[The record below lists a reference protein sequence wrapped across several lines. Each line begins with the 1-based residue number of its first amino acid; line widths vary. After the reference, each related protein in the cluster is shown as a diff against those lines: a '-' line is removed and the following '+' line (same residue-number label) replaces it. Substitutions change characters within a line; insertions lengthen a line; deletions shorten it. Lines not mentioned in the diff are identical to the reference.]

1 MNVYR
6 HARFERRGDDLYT
19 NVTIALLDA
28 MTGFEMDI
36 PHLDG
41 HLVSAVVQ
49 FLFLMYYSYSKTK
62 LTHSSLLACWPVSQT
77 LWSKLT
83 PPLLIGL
90 Q

>member
-1 MNVYR
+1 MNVFR

-41 HLVSAVVQ
+41 HLVSAVVE
-49 FLFLMYYSYSKTK
+49 FMFLMYINYNNTE
-62 LTHSSLLACWPVSQT
+62 VS
-77 LWSKLT
+77 
-83 PPLLIGL
+83 
-90 Q
+90 